1 MRLTDAKIRYLSE
14 KLAAWLDDRD
24 DVTLPKG
31 RPLLAL
37 ELARVI
43 RDELR
48 LEDVLEGEVEQV
60 IRSHRAQIGADVD
73 VSLLRQKIK
82 KQLAKDR
89 GIVL

>member
-14 KLAAWLDDRD
+14 KLAAWLEARD
-24 DVTLPKG
+24 DVVLPRG
-31 RPLLAL
+31 RDAVAL

-48 LEDVLEGEVEQV
+48 LEDELEAEVEQV
-60 IRSHRAQIGADVD
+60 IRSHRSRIGADVD
-73 VSLLRQKIK
+73 VSLLRRKIK
-82 KQLAKDR
+82 KQLAKER

>member
-14 KLAAWLDDRD
+14 SLAAWLESRN
-24 DVTLPKG
+24 DVTLPRG
-31 RPLLAL
+31 RPPLAL

-48 LEDVLEGEVEQV
+48 LEDLLEEEVEQV
-60 IRSHRAQIGADVD
+60 IRSHRAKIGADVD

-82 KQLAKDR
+82 KQLARER